1 MSDRTDV
8 AIVGAGPYGLSIAAH
23 LASRGVAFR
32 IFGKPMESWLTQM
45 PRDMQLKSEG
55 FASSL
60 FDRAGKLTL
69 QSYCREKGLPYADL
83 GLPVPLERFAA
94 YGLAFQQRAVPT
106 LEQAMVTGLKKTPQG
121 FALQLDNGQRLE
133 ARRVVMAVGITHFAH
148 MPDSLAHLPR
158 ERATHSSEHTEYSRF
173 KGKDVVV
180 LGAGSSAVDVATL
193 LHEAGARV
201 KVAARRT
208 EIEVHSK
215 MQLPRPWS
223 DKLRQPMSGIG
234 PSWRSWCFVHLP
246 GIFHHMPQARRLQ
259 WTRVHLGPAGG
270 WFMAERF
277 GRVARLLGHTLI
289 GAQVVNDKSGGD
301 KSRVR
306 LEFAALD
313 GSHPVIEADH
323 VIAATGYRPVVKRL
337 TFIDPAL
344 AQSLATVNDTP
355 ILSSNF
361 QTNVA
366 GLYFVGPAAANSF
379 GPLMRF
385 AVGAGFV
392 ARRLSRHLAATA
404 RKNDAAVAEADRT
417 GVSPGLSST
426 VSAK

>member
-8 AIVGAGPYGLSIAAH
+8 AIIGAGPYGLSIAAH

-45 PRDMQLKSEG
+45 PRDMLLKSEG

-69 QSYCREKGLPYADL
+69 KSYCREKGLPYADM

-106 LEQAMVTGLKKTPQG
+106 LEQALVTGLKKTAQG

-148 MPDSLAHLPR
+148 MPDLLARLPR

-180 LGAGSSAVDVATL
+180 LGAGSSAVDVASL

-208 EIEVHSK
+208 EIEVHTR

-234 PSWRSWCFVHLP
+234 PSWRSWCFTHLP
-246 GIFHHMPQARRLQ
+246 GIFHHMPEARRLK

-289 GAQVVNDKSGGD
+289 DAKVVGD
-301 KSRVR
+301 KTR
-306 LEFAALD
+306 LEFASLD
-313 GSHPVIEADH
+313 GSHPVVEADH
-323 VIAATGYRPVVKRL
+323 VIAATGYQPKLKRL

-344 AQSLATVNDTP
+344 AQSIATVNDTV
-355 ILSSNF
+355 ILSSHF
-361 QTNVA
+361 QASVA

-404 RKNDAAVAEADRT
+404 RKADAVAETGRA

-426 VSAK
+426 VGAK